1 VSTPDASA
9 PDAGAHGTSAPDT
22 SAPDAGAPETS
33 APGADAT
40 GATPPPPPP
49 PPHPALRA
57 RGLTKRYGQLRAP
70 DALDLDVPAGGVFG
84 LVGPNGAGKTTT
96 MLAAVTLLEPDEG
109 ELTVLGHDPVT
120 EARAVR
126 GLVGYVPD
134 VFGLYDGLSCAEYL
148 DFFAAAYDVPR
159 ERRADQVAALLELVE
174 LTHKRDTDVSG
185 LSRGM
190 QQRLSL
196 ARGLVHDPRLLV
208 ADEPAS
214 GLDPRARVELR
225 AILRTLADEHGVTVL
240 ISSHILAELDELCD
254 RVGIVEAGKVLAQGT
269 PDEIR
274 AGLRTITT
282 VTARI
287 LDGEAGLAA
296 ALDVASQAG
305 VAGRVVDGLLVCELP
320 GGDDAAAD
328 LLAHLVAAGCRVADF
343 REERG
348 GLESLFLRVTEG
360 VIR

>member
-1 VSTPDASA
+1 VSAS
-9 PDAGAHGTSAPDT
+9 
-22 SAPDAGAPETS
+22 
-33 APGADAT
+33 
-40 GATPPPPPP
+40 PPPPPP
-49 PPHPALRA
+49 SGAPRATDAPLPPATPEVERTRAEPAPPPALRA
-57 RGLTKRYGQLRAP
+57 RGLTKRYGALRAL

-109 ELTVLGHDPVT
+109 TLTVLGHDPVT
-120 EARAVR
+120 EFRAVR
-126 GLVGYVPD
+126 AVVGYVPD

-148 DFFAAAYDVPR
+148 DFFASAYDVPR
-159 ERRADQVAALLELVE
+159 ERRAAQVDALLELVE

-225 AILRTLADEHGVTVL
+225 EILRTLADDHGVTVL

-282 VTARI
+282 VAVRV
-287 LDGEAGLAA
+287 LGGEVGLAA
-296 ALDVASQAG
+296 AADVAARAG
-305 VAGRVVDGLLVCELP
+305 VAARVVDGLLRCEVP
-320 GGDDAAAD
+320 GGEEAAAT
-328 LLAHLVAAGCRVADF
+328 LLATLVGAGCRVTDF

-348 GLESLFLRVTEG
+348 GLESLFLSVTEG